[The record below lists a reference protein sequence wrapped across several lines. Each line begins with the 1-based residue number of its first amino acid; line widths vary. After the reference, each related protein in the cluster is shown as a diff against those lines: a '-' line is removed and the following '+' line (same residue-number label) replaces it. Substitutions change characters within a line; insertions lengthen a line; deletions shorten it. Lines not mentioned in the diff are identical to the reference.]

1 MAERNKPE
9 GAGSPSTTGMG
20 LRAPIGRVAAPLR
33 DQVLQVVREAI
44 LDFRL
49 RPGQRLI
56 ERELM
61 EQLSVSRATVR
72 EVLAQLASEGLVTNI
87 PQRGAIV
94 SVLTTDEA
102 ADIYEMRVALESL
115 AVRRFV
121 ERATEEHM
129 SRLRA
134 ALEELEAARKSEGA
148 DLARLIAKDELYKA
162 LFAGADSPPLTQMLT
177 SLQGRLRRLRWTSCP
192 LRGGWTGPSPRCAP
206 WSRRSRSGTSA
217 GPWPP
222 PTCTCAT
229 PRRSRWRGWRRRPAS
244 PPRAPGPAPARP
256 GAAPSDP
263 PPPASV

>member
-177 SLQGRLRRLRWTSCP
+177 SLQGRLRRLRWTS
-192 LRGGWTGPSPRCAP
+192 LS
-206 WSRRSRSGTSA
+206 
-217 GPWPP
+217 
-222 PTCTCAT
+222 
-229 PRRSRWRGWRRRPAS
+229 
-244 PPRAPGPAPARP
+244 APGRLDRTIAEMRTLVEAIEERDVGRAMAASDLHVRNAAAIALARMAEATGEPAE
-256 GAAPSDP
+256 GAGTGSGETGRGA
-263 PPPASV
+263 